1 MGISLDIPMGETTPR
16 RMLTVFRRVC
26 HSIIDAPPLHMPRN
40 IDGRFP
46 CAPGCGACLRQ
57 LVPISQFDCPELNN
71 WVPLRL
77 ALHEADGVRH
87 VETLRP
93 GEEVAMEIL
102 RRVISGDQ

>member
-1 MGISLDIPMGETTPR
+1 MDLARHSDGRNDAPAYADGLPQSLPLDNR
-16 RMLTVFRRVC
+16 R
-26 HSIIDAPPLHMPRN
+26 PPLHMPRN

-102 RRVISGDQ
+102 HRVISGDQ

>member
-1 MGISLDIPMGETTPR
+1 MDLARHSDGRSDAPAYADGLPQSLPLDNQR
-16 RMLTVFRRVC
+16 
-26 HSIIDAPPLHMPRN
+26 PPLHMPRN

-46 CAPGCGACLRQ
+46 CAPRCGACLRQ